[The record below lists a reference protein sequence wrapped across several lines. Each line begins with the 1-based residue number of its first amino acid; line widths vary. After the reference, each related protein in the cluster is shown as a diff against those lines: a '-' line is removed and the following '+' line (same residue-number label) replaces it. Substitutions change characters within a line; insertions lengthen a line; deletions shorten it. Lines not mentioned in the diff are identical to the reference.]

1 MNNLVT
7 KIILL
12 SSIFLINVIFFDFF
26 LINIESLNFISNSIF
41 SPDAWLNHLN
51 ANKIVNSTSF
61 NEFLNNIKNYYTNF
75 YNVYPILLSLI
86 YLISSDIHFII
97 LLNSIVLTATI
108 FKLNNLIKLTLDNTY
123 FFLPVLIVI
132 FNPVIILSIIQPL
145 KEIIIVYL
153 SISLIHEFIKIK
165 DLKKI
170 KLSSL
175 SVLFLIFFTLFL
187 FRFYQPFLLVLPLIL
202 ILFFSKIFV
211 KLNSNKKFLLS
222 ILFIIFLIG
231 LFIISGL
238 FDQLYS
244 IINNLRISLLYQ
256 NFLNESNFLSVN
268 LNTYNEIFSFFL
280 DFPKFFVLSIFEPIF
295 FLEYKSDNLL
305 ISFYLVFN
313 FILSVLIF
321 GNIFF
326 IYKTNINYL
335 LIIITSIICILFLS
349 YLITNLGTLVRIKG
363 SFMII
368 ISSLGMCGWLDLIF
382 SKIIKLKGPLVL
394 KIKSINKNLSLLIL
408 ISIIVLLLLI
418 LRDLYVIK
426 EVEFNNTS
434 DLFYFITFTITV
446 LAYVLTNPLYEIFFK
461 DINDEYYTSI
471 KNTLIDTF
479 IISII
484 SISLLLILF
493 LIVFN
498 PNFIL
503 QDSNYILMLSLINL
517 PLASFIILGNV
528 LISSKLDPLLTNIGN
543 LIVPIFCILLIL
555 FLDFHIF
562 FEIIVGLIFGQFLNF
577 FYNFYLIFINK
588 KARNILNKILKIKY
602 YFSLKIFLKRNKNI
616 ILINFLCFTPILIS
630 NIYFSNQSYSYLT
643 YWIITSKIIFTFFFF
658 IIGMI
663 NINFLTTFGIIYN
676 YTNNKDF
683 LIYKK
688 ISVLIFNLLI
698 LISVLVSFSFK
709 VLIEPII
716 FDKNLLIIFNN
727 LLLLFLIMPFF
738 IHSFIYIKFNTLIN
752 KPFNQ
757 YIVLFLIFIVIF
769 NFFTLSLNLEVKY
782 YIYILFFNYFLIFI
796 FINFYENKSIISDYL
811 WVFFNFLL
819 ISAIFFTDFKNLYLV
834 LLINLFFIFNYNFKK
849 ISY

>member
-1 MNNLVT
+1 M
-7 KIILL
+7 

-51 ANKIVNSTSF
+51 ANKIVNSTTF

-75 YNVYPILLSLI
+75 YNVYPILLSFI

-108 FKLNNLIKLTLDNTY
+108 FKLNDLIKSTLNNNY

-132 FNPVIILSIIQPL
+132 FNPIIILSIIQPL

-175 SVLFLIFFTLFL
+175 SVFLSIFFTLFL

-202 ILFFSKIFV
+202 ILFFRRIFV
-211 KLNSNKKFLLS
+211 KTNSNKNFILSMILL
-222 ILFIIFLIG
+222 IFLVG
-231 LFIISGL
+231 LIITSGL
-238 FDQLYS
+238 FNQLYS
-244 IINNLRISLLYQ
+244 IVNNLRINLLYQ
-256 NFLNESNFLSVN
+256 NFINESNFLSVN
-268 LNTYNEIFSFFL
+268 LNTYNEILSFIL
-280 DFPKFFVLSIFEPIF
+280 DFPKFLVLGIFEPIF

-305 ISFYLVFN
+305 INFYIVFN

-326 IYKTNINYL
+326 IYKININYL
-335 LIIITSIICILFLS
+335 LIITTSIISILFLS
-349 YLITNLGTLVRIKG
+349 YFITNLGTLVRIKG
-363 SFMII
+363 TFMIF

-382 SKIIKLKGPLVL
+382 NRVIKLKGPLAF
-394 KIKSINKNLSLLIL
+394 KIKLINKNLSLSIL

-434 DLFYFITFTITV
+434 DLFYFVTFTITI
-446 LAYVLTNPLYEIFFK
+446 LAYVLTNPLYEFFNK
-461 DINDEYYTSI
+461 DINDKHYISI
-471 KNTLIDTF
+471 KSTLIDTF
-479 IISII
+479 IISIL
-484 SISLLLILF
+484 SISLLLIF
-493 LIVFN
+493 FFKVFN
-498 PNFIL
+498 MNFIL

-517 PLASFIILGNV
+517 PIASFIILGNV
-528 LISSKLDPLLTNIGN
+528 LISSKLDPLFTNIGN

-555 FLDFHIF
+555 LLDFHIF

-577 FYNFYLIFINK
+577 FFNFYIIFNNK
-588 KARNILNKILKIKY
+588 KTKIILNKLLKLKY
-602 YFSLKIFLKRNKNI
+602 YFSLQNFLKTNKNI

-663 NINFLTTFGIIYN
+663 NINFLTTLGIIYN
-676 YTNNKDF
+676 FTNHKDF

-688 ISVLIFNLLI
+688 ISVIIFNLLI
-698 LISVLVSFSFK
+698 LISVLISFSFK

-716 FDKNLLIIFNN
+716 LEKNLLIIFNN
-727 LLLLFLIMPFF
+727 LILLFLIMPFF

-752 KPFNQ
+752 KSFNQ
-757 YIVLFLIFIVIF
+757 YIIMFLTFIVFLNIFVLF
-769 NFFTLSLNLEVKY
+769 LNLEVKY
-782 YIYILFFNYFLIFI
+782 FIYILFFNYFLIFI
-796 FINFYENKSIISDYL
+796 FINFYENKLIFKDYL
-811 WVFFNFLL
+811 WISFNLIS
-819 ISAIFFTDFKNLYLV
+819 ISAIFFIDLNNLYLI
-834 LLINLFFIFNYNFKK
+834 LLINLFFIFDYNLKK
-849 ISY
+849 ISH

>member
-1 MNNLVT
+1 M
-7 KIILL
+7 L
-12 SSIFLINVIFFDFF
+12 S
-26 LINIESLNFISNSIF
+26 
-41 SPDAWLNHLN
+41 
-51 ANKIVNSTSF
+51 
-61 NEFLNNIKNYYTNF
+61 
-75 YNVYPILLSLI
+75 
-86 YLISSDIHFII
+86 
-97 LLNSIVLTATI
+97 
-108 FKLNNLIKLTLDNTY
+108 
-123 FFLPVLIVI
+123 
-132 FNPVIILSIIQPL
+132 
-145 KEIIIVYL
+145 
-153 SISLIHEFIKIK
+153 
-165 DLKKI
+165 
-170 KLSSL
+170 
-175 SVLFLIFFTLFL
+175 IFFTLFL
-187 FRFYQPFLLVLPLIL
+187 LRFYQPFLLALPLIL
-202 ILFFSKIFV
+202 ILFFNKIFL
-211 KLNSNKKFLLS
+211 KLNSNKNFLLS
-222 ILFIIFLIG
+222 ILFIVFLIG
-231 LFIISGL
+231 LIIISGL

-244 IINNLRISLLYQ
+244 IINNIRISLLYQ
-256 NFLNESNFLSVN
+256 NILNESNFLSVN
-268 LNTYNEIFSFFL
+268 LNTYNEIFSFIL

-321 GNIFF
+321 GNIFL
-326 IYKTNINYL
+326 IYKLNINYL

-368 ISSLGMCGWLDLIF
+368 LSSLGMCGWLDLIF
-382 SKIIKLKGPLVL
+382 SKIIKLKGPLIL
-394 KIKSINKNLSLLIL
+394 KIKSINKNLSLSIL

-446 LAYVLTNPLYEIFFK
+446 LAYVLTNPLYEIFSK

-471 KNTLIDTF
+471 KSTLTDTF
-479 IISII
+479 IISIL
-484 SISLLLILF
+484 SISLLLIFF

-528 LISSKLDPLLTNIGN
+528 LISSKLDPLITNIGN

-577 FYNFYLIFINK
+577 FYNFYFVFSNK
-588 KARNILNKILKIKY
+588 KTKIILNKILEIKY
-602 YFSLKIFLKRNKNI
+602 YLNLQIFLKKNKNI

-630 NIYFSNQSYSYLT
+630 NIYFSNQSNSYLT
-643 YWIITSKIIFTFFFF
+643 YWIIASKIIFTFFFF
-658 IIGMI
+658 IIGLI
-663 NINFLTTFGIIYN
+663 NINFLTTFGIIINFTY
-676 YTNNKDF
+676 NKDF

-698 LISVLVSFSFK
+698 LISVLISFSFK
-709 VLIEPII
+709 VLIKPII
-716 FDKNLLIIFNN
+716 LDKNLLIIFDN
-727 LLLLFLIMPFF
+727 LILLFLIMPFF
-738 IHSFIYIKFNTLIN
+738 IHSFIYIKFKTLIN
-752 KPFNQ
+752 ESFNQ
-757 YIVLFLIFIVIF
+757 YIILFLILIVIF
-769 NFFTLSLNLEVKY
+769 NFFTLFLNLEVRY
-782 YIYILFFNYFLIFI
+782 FIYILFFNYFLIFI
-796 FINFYENKSIISDYL
+796 FINFYENKSVFKDYL

-819 ISAIFFTDFKNLYLV
+819 ISAIFFTDFNNLYL
-834 LLINLFFIFNYNFKK
+834 LLLMNLFFIFEYNLKK

>member
-51 ANKIVNSTSF
+51 ANKIVNSTTF

-75 YNVYPILLSLI
+75 YNVYPILLSFI

-108 FKLNNLIKLTLDNTY
+108 FKLNDLIKSTLNNNY

-132 FNPVIILSIIQPL
+132 FNPIIILSIIQPL

-175 SVLFLIFFTLFL
+175 SVFLSIFFTLFL

-202 ILFFSKIFV
+202 ILFFRRIFV
-211 KLNSNKKFLLS
+211 KTNSNKNFILSMILL
-222 ILFIIFLIG
+222 IFLVG
-231 LFIISGL
+231 LIITSGL
-238 FDQLYS
+238 FNQLYS
-244 IINNLRISLLYQ
+244 IVNNLRINLLYQ
-256 NFLNESNFLSVN
+256 NFINESNFLSVN
-268 LNTYNEIFSFFL
+268 LNTYNEILSFIL
-280 DFPKFFVLSIFEPIF
+280 DFPKFLVLGIFEPIF

-305 ISFYLVFN
+305 INFYIVFN

-326 IYKTNINYL
+326 IYKININYL
-335 LIIITSIICILFLS
+335 LIITTSIISILFLS
-349 YLITNLGTLVRIKG
+349 YFITNLGTLVRIKG
-363 SFMII
+363 TFMIF

-382 SKIIKLKGPLVL
+382 NRVIKLKGPLAF
-394 KIKSINKNLSLLIL
+394 KIKLINKNLSLSIL

-434 DLFYFITFTITV
+434 DLFYFVTFTITI
-446 LAYVLTNPLYEIFFK
+446 LAYVLTNPLYEFFNK
-461 DINDEYYTSI
+461 DINDKHYISI
-471 KNTLIDTF
+471 KSTLIDTF
-479 IISII
+479 IISIL
-484 SISLLLILF
+484 SISLLLIF
-493 LIVFN
+493 FFKVFN
-498 PNFIL
+498 MNFIL

-517 PLASFIILGNV
+517 PIASFIILGNV
-528 LISSKLDPLLTNIGN
+528 LISSKLDPLFTNIGN

-555 FLDFHIF
+555 LLDFHIF

-577 FYNFYLIFINK
+577 FFNFYIIFNNK
-588 KARNILNKILKIKY
+588 KTKIILNKLLKLKY
-602 YFSLKIFLKRNKNI
+602 YFSLQNFLKTNKNI

-663 NINFLTTFGIIYN
+663 NINFLTTLGIIYN
-676 YTNNKDF
+676 FTNHKDF

-688 ISVLIFNLLI
+688 ISVIIFNLLI
-698 LISVLVSFSFK
+698 LISVLISFSFK

-716 FDKNLLIIFNN
+716 LEKNLLIIFNN
-727 LLLLFLIMPFF
+727 LILLFLIMPFF

-752 KPFNQ
+752 KSFNQ
-757 YIVLFLIFIVIF
+757 YIIMFLTFIVFLNIFVLF
-769 NFFTLSLNLEVKY
+769 LNLEVKY
-782 YIYILFFNYFLIFI
+782 FIYILFFNYFLIFI
-796 FINFYENKSIISDYL
+796 FINFYENKLIFKDYL
-811 WVFFNFLL
+811 WISFNLIS
-819 ISAIFFTDFKNLYLV
+819 ISAIFFIDLNNLYLI
-834 LLINLFFIFNYNFKK
+834 LLINLFFIFDYNLKK
-849 ISY
+849 ISH

>member
-86 YLISSDIHFII
+86 YVISSDIHFII

-175 SVLFLIFFTLFL
+175 SVLLLIFFTLFL
-187 FRFYQPFLLVLPLIL
+187 FRFYQPFLLVLPLFL

-394 KIKSINKNLSLLIL
+394 KIKSINKNLSLSIL

-493 LIVFN
+493 LLVFN

-577 FYNFYLIFINK
+577 FYNFYLIFFNK
-588 KARNILNKILKIKY
+588 KAKNILNKILKIKY

-676 YTNNKDF
+676 YTNNKYF

-727 LLLLFLIMPFF
+727 LILLFLIMPFF

-819 ISAIFFTDFKNLYLV
+819 ISAIFFSDFKNLYLV

>member
-51 ANKIVNSTSF
+51 ANKIVNSTTF

-75 YNVYPILLSLI
+75 YNVYPILLSFI

-108 FKLNNLIKLTLDNTY
+108 FKLNDLIKSTLNNNY

-132 FNPVIILSIIQPL
+132 FNPIIILSIIQPL

-175 SVLFLIFFTLFL
+175 SVFLSIFFTLFL

-202 ILFFSKIFV
+202 ILFFRRIFV
-211 KLNSNKKFLLS
+211 KTNSNKNFILSMLL
-222 ILFIIFLIG
+222 LIFLVG
-231 LFIISGL
+231 LIITSGL
-238 FDQLYS
+238 FNQLYS
-244 IINNLRISLLYQ
+244 IVNNLRINLLYQ
-256 NFLNESNFLSVN
+256 NFINESNFLSVN
-268 LNTYNEIFSFFL
+268 LNTYNEILSFIL
-280 DFPKFFVLSIFEPIF
+280 DFPKFLVLGIFEPIF

-305 ISFYLVFN
+305 INFYIVFN

-326 IYKTNINYL
+326 IYKININYL
-335 LIIITSIICILFLS
+335 LIITTSIISILFLS
-349 YLITNLGTLVRIKG
+349 YFITNLGTLVRIKG
-363 SFMII
+363 TFMIF

-382 SKIIKLKGPLVL
+382 NRVIKLKGPLAF
-394 KIKSINKNLSLLIL
+394 KIKLINKNLSLSIL

-434 DLFYFITFTITV
+434 DLFYFVTFTITI
-446 LAYVLTNPLYEIFFK
+446 LAYVLTNPLYEFFNK
-461 DINDEYYTSI
+461 DINDKHYISI
-471 KNTLIDTF
+471 KSTLIDTF
-479 IISII
+479 IISIL
-484 SISLLLILF
+484 SISLLLIF
-493 LIVFN
+493 FFKVFN
-498 PNFIL
+498 MNFIL

-517 PLASFIILGNV
+517 PIASFIILGNV
-528 LISSKLDPLLTNIGN
+528 LISSKLDPLFTNIGN

-555 FLDFHIF
+555 LLDFHIF

-577 FYNFYLIFINK
+577 FFNFYIIFNNK
-588 KARNILNKILKIKY
+588 KTKIILNKLLKLKY
-602 YFSLKIFLKRNKNI
+602 YFSLQNFLKTNKNI

-663 NINFLTTFGIIYN
+663 NINFLTTLGIIYN
-676 YTNNKDF
+676 FTNHKDF

-688 ISVLIFNLLI
+688 ISVIIFNLLI
-698 LISVLVSFSFK
+698 LISVLISFSFK

-716 FDKNLLIIFNN
+716 LEKNLLIIFNN
-727 LLLLFLIMPFF
+727 LILLFLIMPFF

-752 KPFNQ
+752 KSFNQ
-757 YIVLFLIFIVIF
+757 YIIMFLTFIVFLNIFVLF
-769 NFFTLSLNLEVKY
+769 LNLEVKY
-782 YIYILFFNYFLIFI
+782 FIYILFFNYFLIFI
-796 FINFYENKSIISDYL
+796 FINFYENKLIFKDYL
-811 WVFFNFLL
+811 WISFNLIS
-819 ISAIFFTDFKNLYLV
+819 ISAIFFIDLNNLYLI
-834 LLINLFFIFNYNFKK
+834 LLINLFFIFDYNLKK
-849 ISY
+849 ISH

>member
-175 SVLFLIFFTLFL
+175 SVLLLIFFTLFL
-187 FRFYQPFLLVLPLIL
+187 FRFYQPFLLVLPLFL

-244 IINNLRISLLYQ
+244 IINNLRISLLYR

-394 KIKSINKNLSLLIL
+394 KIKSINKNLSLSIL

-493 LIVFN
+493 LLVFN

-588 KARNILNKILKIKY
+588 KAKIILNKILKIKY
-602 YFSLKIFLKRNKNI
+602 YFNLKIFLKRNKNI

-676 YTNNKDF
+676 YTNNKDS

-727 LLLLFLIMPFF
+727 LILLFLIMPFF

>member
-1 MNNLVT
+1 M
-7 KIILL
+7 

-51 ANKIVNSTSF
+51 ANKIVNSTTF

-75 YNVYPILLSLI
+75 YNVYPILLSFI

-108 FKLNNLIKLTLDNTY
+108 FKLNDLIKSTLNNNY

-132 FNPVIILSIIQPL
+132 FNPIIILSIIQPL

-175 SVLFLIFFTLFL
+175 SVFLSIFFTLFL

-202 ILFFSKIFV
+202 ILFFRRIFV
-211 KLNSNKKFLLS
+211 KTNSNKNFILSMLL
-222 ILFIIFLIG
+222 LIFLVG
-231 LFIISGL
+231 LIITSGL
-238 FDQLYS
+238 FNQLYS
-244 IINNLRISLLYQ
+244 IVNNLRINLLYQ
-256 NFLNESNFLSVN
+256 NFINESNFLSVN
-268 LNTYNEIFSFFL
+268 LNTYNEILSFIL
-280 DFPKFFVLSIFEPIF
+280 DFPKFLVLGIFEPIF

-305 ISFYLVFN
+305 INFYIVFN

-326 IYKTNINYL
+326 IYKININYL
-335 LIIITSIICILFLS
+335 LIITTSIISILFLS
-349 YLITNLGTLVRIKG
+349 YFITNLGTLVRIKG
-363 SFMII
+363 TFMIF

-382 SKIIKLKGPLVL
+382 NRVIKLKGPLAF
-394 KIKSINKNLSLLIL
+394 KIKLINKNLSLSIL

-434 DLFYFITFTITV
+434 DLFYFVTFTITI
-446 LAYVLTNPLYEIFFK
+446 LAYVLTNPLYEFFNK
-461 DINDEYYTSI
+461 DINDKHYISI
-471 KNTLIDTF
+471 KSTLIDTF
-479 IISII
+479 IISIL
-484 SISLLLILF
+484 SISLLLIF
-493 LIVFN
+493 FFKVFN
-498 PNFIL
+498 MNFIL

-517 PLASFIILGNV
+517 PIASFIILGNV
-528 LISSKLDPLLTNIGN
+528 LISSKLDPLFTNIGN

-555 FLDFHIF
+555 LLDFHIF

-577 FYNFYLIFINK
+577 FFNFYIIFNNK
-588 KARNILNKILKIKY
+588 KTKIILNKLLKLKY
-602 YFSLKIFLKRNKNI
+602 YFSLQNFLKTNKNI

-663 NINFLTTFGIIYN
+663 NINFLTTLGIIYN
-676 YTNNKDF
+676 FTNHKDF

-688 ISVLIFNLLI
+688 ISVIIFNLLI
-698 LISVLVSFSFK
+698 LISVLISFSFK

-716 FDKNLLIIFNN
+716 LEKNLLIIFNN
-727 LLLLFLIMPFF
+727 LILLFLIMPFF

-752 KPFNQ
+752 KSFNQ
-757 YIVLFLIFIVIF
+757 YIIMFLTFIVFLNLFVLF
-769 NFFTLSLNLEVKY
+769 LNLEVKY
-782 YIYILFFNYFLIFI
+782 FIYILFFNYFLIFI
-796 FINFYENKSIISDYL
+796 FINFYENKLIFKDYL
-811 WVFFNFLL
+811 WISFNLIS
-819 ISAIFFTDFKNLYLV
+819 ISAIFFIDLNNLYLI
-834 LLINLFFIFNYNFKK
+834 LLINLFFIFDYNLKK
-849 ISY
+849 ISH